1 MPLATQLGY
10 KKETTYGTAVV
21 VDTFHEYESE
31 GIAPVVERYD
41 SPALRT
47 TIGPRDDRFVPWVAG
62 YDGPLTIPV
71 MTKGFGWWIE
81 FMTGG
86 NVTTT
91 GPTETV
97 VYTHTFNIASL
108 CDDSFTLQVDRP
120 LGVCGDDD
128 QAFTYAGCKVSEWTL
143 TQEAGGVLTAELS
156 IMAQT
161 GTTATA
167 KATAT
172 YVTGN
177 ELIPWT
183 NTSLTIGGTA
193 VPVKSWSVS
202 CSNQLEDRRM
212 INGTAFRAKPVENA
226 YRDITFSCTC
236 DFEALATIYNRVVS
250 ATAAGTLA
258 AVVVTANG
266 PTLLGSSIYPGLT
279 VTMPA
284 VRFDEGFP
292 NVAGPG
298 MIEISASGKALVNT
312 SGVQCTLAYRTSQA
326 TPL

>member
-10 KKETTYGTAVV
+10 KKESAYGTAVV
-21 VDTFHEYESE
+21 VDTFHEYDSE
-31 GIAPVVERYD
+31 AIAPTVERFD

-47 TIGPRDDRFVPWVAG
+47 TRGPRDDRFVPWVAG
-62 YDGPLTIPV
+62 YDGTLTIPV
-71 MTKGFGWWIE
+71 LTKGFGWWLE
-81 FMTGG
+81 FLTGG
-86 NVTTT
+86 DAATT
-91 GPTETV
+91 GPAETT
-97 VYTHTFNIASL
+97 VYTHTANIGSL
-108 CDDSFTLQVDRP
+108 CADSFTMQIDKP

-128 QAFTYAGCKVSEWTL
+128 QAFTYAGCKVASWTL
-143 TQEAGGVLTAELS
+143 SQEAGGVLMAELT
-156 IMAQT
+156 IMAAT

-167 KATAT
+167 KATAS
-172 YVTGN
+172 YPTGI

-183 NTSLTIGGTA
+183 NSSLTIGGTA
-193 VPVKSWSVS
+193 VPVKSWSVE
-202 CSNQLEDRRM
+202 CNNQLEDRRL
-212 INGTAFRAKPVENA
+212 INGTPYRAMPVENA
-226 YRDITFSCTC
+226 YREITFSCTC
-236 DFEALATIYNRVVS
+236 DFEALATVYNRVVS
-250 ATAAGTLA
+250 ATAAGALA

-284 VRFDEGFP
+284 VRFDEGWP